1 MSTDEQAIAFSKDST
16 NGKQLAV
23 SEKTKEGGYGT
34 VLGPISKGHEDVPA
48 KPESLMF
55 DMRSIRGQEYFSDY
69 LEYLKGATKVEENEK
84 VINEVGGV

>member
-1 MSTDEQAIAFSKDST
+1 MR
-16 NGKQLAV
+16 
-23 SEKTKEGGYGT
+23 
-34 VLGPISKGHEDVPA
+34 DVPA
-48 KPESLMF
+48 AELSQAMF